1 MTSIRFFDR
10 RAFAAAAILLG
21 ACGGQAVHEAAQS
34 VAAPVEVVRSETLPE
49 TRITTGTVRST
60 TVSPLAA
67 KVMGNVTRVLVAEG
81 QRVRAG
87 EILVEIDDREGRAK
101 TEQASAGSSEVDQ
114 AIWGAAAAVDAA
126 QANADLAKATYKRFA
141 ALRERGSVSP
151 QEFEE
156 VAARKTAA
164 DAQLDQAKR
173 GREAMLARKS
183 QARAGLAEAET
194 LLSYSRVRSPI
205 DGIVTAR
212 MVDPGAQAAPGMLL
226 LTVEDD
232 SHYRVDTMADEE
244 LAGRVRAG
252 DPVTIDGKINARV
265 TNIVPAV
272 DPATRS
278 ALVKIDLP
286 RHSGLRSGA
295 FVRVAFAVGSRS
307 GITVPASAIAR
318 RGQLTSVF
326 VVDAQQTARMRLVT
340 IGDPQQGRVEV
351 LSGID
356 PGEKVVIQLNSELRD
371 GVRVRTVSALAPH
384 PPLRGT
390 FSPHGG
396 EKDTRS

>member
-21 ACGGQAVHEAAQS
+21 ACGGQAAHESVQS
-34 VAAPVEVVRSETLPE
+34 VDAAVEVVKSETLPE

-60 TVSPLAA
+60 TVSSLAA
-67 KVMGNVTRVLVAEG
+67 RVMGNVTRVLVAEG
-81 QRVRAG
+81 QHVRAG

-101 TEQASAGSSEVDQ
+101 TEQASAGSSEADQ
-114 AIWGAAAAVDAA
+114 AILGATAAIAAA
-126 QANADLAKATYKRFA
+126 QANADLANATYKRFA

-164 DAQLDQAKR
+164 GAQLDQARR

-212 MVDPGAQAAPGMLL
+212 MVDPGDQAAPGMPL

-232 SHYRVDTMADEE
+232 SHYRVDTSADED
-244 LAGRVRAG
+244 LAGRLRTG
-252 DPVTIDGKINARV
+252 DAVTIDGRINARV
-265 TNIVPAV
+265 GSIVPAV

-286 RHSGLRSGA
+286 RHSGLRSGT
-295 FVRVAFAVGSRS
+295 FVRVAFPVGSRS
-307 GITVPASAIAR
+307 GITVPASAITR
-318 RGQLTSVF
+318 HGQLTSVF
-326 VVDAQQTARMRLVT
+326 VVDAQQMARMRLVT
-340 IGDPQQGRVEV
+340 IGDARQGRVEV
-351 LSGID
+351 LTGID
-356 PGEKVVIQLNSELRD
+356 PGEKVVVQLSSELRE
-371 GVRVRTVSALAPH
+371 GVRVIAPH
-384 PPLRGT
+384 PPQ
-390 FSPHGG
+390 
-396 EKDTRS
+396 DTQR